1 MPTSS
6 RTIER
11 LCIYRRLL
19 NAAKEDGKQNL
30 YSHQLAALAGVSAAQ
45 VRRDIMAV
53 GYNGSPNHGY
63 DIDHLIRSLASFLDE
78 PDIQSVALIG
88 VGNLGR
94 ALLTY
99 FSDRRPKLAI
109 KAAFD
114 MDPNKCDRVIN
125 GCRCFHMDYI
135 ENVLKEERIKLGII
149 TVPADAAQ
157 NAADKLI
164 SNGVHGILNFAPA
177 RLRVAANV
185 SVEYMDMTVALE
197 KLAYFASRQPLLER
211 T

>member
-19 NAAKEDGKQNL
+19 NSAKEDGKQNL

-63 DIDHLIRSLASFLDE
+63 DIDHLIRSLAVFLDE
-78 PDIQSVALIG
+78 PDIQSVALVG

-99 FSDRRPKLAI
+99 FTDRRPKLAI
-109 KAAFD
+109 RAAFD
-114 MDPNKCDRVIN
+114 LDPNKCDRVIN
-125 GCRCFHMDYI
+125 GCRCFHMDNM
-135 ENVLKEERIKLGII
+135 ETVLKEDKIKLGII

-157 NAADKLI
+157 NAADQLI
-164 SNGVHGILNFAPA
+164 GNGVHGILNFAPA

-197 KLAYFASRQPLLER
+197 KLAYFASKQPLLER